1 MEMICEERERER
13 ERQRESGA
21 IKAAKRSVLEK
32 SRLRKKE
39 RGLSFTHC
47 PVRTTHSWIHTQT
60 QRDTAMSERQAFGAT
75 TGNSKPAA
83 GQGRQGRPKA
93 LPKNDKKNDLPDDF
107 DIDMEA
113 PETAK
118 AAVTIQSQFRKFQK
132 KKQDVKS

>member
-1 MEMICEERERER
+1 
-13 ERQRESGA
+13 
-21 IKAAKRSVLEK
+21 
-32 SRLRKKE
+32 
-39 RGLSFTHC
+39 
-47 PVRTTHSWIHTQT
+47 
-60 QRDTAMSERQAFGAT
+60 MSERQAFGAT

-83 GQGRQGRPKA
+83 GQD
-93 LPKNDKKNDLPDDF
+93 DKKNDLPDDF